1 MDRHDCL
8 DPPEELI
15 LLECVMQVY
24 RHETC
29 LPVVAVNDV
38 RAESDHREHGKNR
51 LGEEREFLQIPGS
64 AVIRLRTAE
73 IVFVVDKVELNAV
86 ILHLHDSHIAVLV
99 TQIHVEMSNI
109 LHFILP
115 FLFHAGI
122 FRKNDAD
129 IKVTLVKTFGKCACY
144 VRKSAGFDK
153 RYCL

>member
-1 MDRHDCL
+1 MDRHDRL
-8 DPPEELI
+8 DPTEELI
-15 LLECVMQVY
+15 LLECVMEIY

-29 LPVVAVNDV
+29 LPVVAVNDI
-38 RAESDHREHGKNR
+38 RTESDHREHRKHR
-51 LGEEREFLQIPGS
+51 LGEEGKFLQIPGS
-64 AVIRLRTAE
+64 AVIGLRAAE
-73 IVFVVDKVELNAV
+73 IVFIVNEVKLDAV
-86 ILHLHDSHIAVLV
+86 ILHLHDPHITVLI
-99 TQIHVEMSNI
+99 TQIHIEMSNI